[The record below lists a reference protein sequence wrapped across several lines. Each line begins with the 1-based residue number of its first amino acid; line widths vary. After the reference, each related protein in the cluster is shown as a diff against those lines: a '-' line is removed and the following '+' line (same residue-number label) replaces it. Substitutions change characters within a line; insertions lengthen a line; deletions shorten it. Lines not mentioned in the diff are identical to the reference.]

1 MRTSVRSA
9 SVTAFA
15 VGVLLLVAAC
25 GPSAE
30 APRAGPTTS
39 VTLTSTVT
47 SSTADSTSTATSTAT
62 TATTAA
68 ASPKP
73 TTHPS
78 TAAPTTTTSPK
89 PVAHP
94 STTAPPASNPPSLI
108 GRVVSRIPT
117 SRKVVALTFDA
128 GANGAG
134 VDSILST
141 LAKEKV
147 AASLFLT
154 GNFANNFPALAV
166 RMSAAG
172 RLGNHTVDHQRLPT
186 MTDAQVR
193 TEVTSARTTI
203 LGVTGQDPR
212 PMFRFPFGASGPRD
226 LRLVNDLGY
235 VAVGW
240 TVDTLGWQGTSGGR
254 SVDSVVQR
262 VLAAATPGEIV
273 LMHVGSNPSDHSTLD
288 ADALPRIISGL
299 RAAGYDFVTLD
310 ALGAG

>member
-1 MRTSVRSA
+1 MTDRWIRRRVSHGRHTDRAFPLVRIHRCHRLA
-9 SVTAFA
+9 LRHRGIVKE
-15 VGVLLLVAAC
+15 LVAAH
-25 GPSAE
+25 P
-30 APRAGPTTS
+30 
-39 VTLTSTVT
+39 
-47 SSTADSTSTATSTAT
+47 
-62 TATTAA
+62 TTAA

-73 TTHPS
+73 ATHPS
-78 TAAPTTTTSPK
+78 TAPTG
-89 PVAHP
+89 
-94 STTAPPASNPPSLI
+94 SNPLSLM
-108 GRVVSRIPT
+108 GRVVGRIPT
-117 SRKVVALTFDA
+117 DRKIVALTFDA

-154 GNFANNFPALAV
+154 GDFVNNFPALAV

-172 RLGNHTVDHQRLPT
+172 RLGNHTVNHPHLPT

-193 TEVTSARTTI
+193 TQITSARTTI
-203 LGVTGQDPR
+203 LGATGQDPR
-212 PMFRFPFGASGPRD
+212 PLFRFPFGASGPRD

-273 LMHVGSNPSDHSTLD
+273 LMHVGSNPTDHSTLD
-288 ADALPRIISGL
+288 ADALPRVISGL

>member
-1 MRTSVRSA
+1 M
-9 SVTAFA
+9 
-15 VGVLLLVAAC
+15 
-25 GPSAE
+25 
-30 APRAGPTTS
+30 
-39 VTLTSTVT
+39 TLTSTAT
-47 SSTADSTSTATSTAT
+47 SSPAEGTSTATSTAT
-62 TATTAA
+62 TAAT
-68 ASPKP
+68 SPKP

-78 TAAPTTTTSPK
+78 TTKAPTAAALPK
-89 PVAHP
+89 PTTHP
-94 STTAPPASNPPSLI
+94 STTAPNMRNPPSLM
-108 GRVVSRIPT
+108 GRVVGRIPT
-117 SRKVVALTFDA
+117 DRKIVALTFDA

-154 GNFANNFPALAV
+154 GNFVNSFPALAV

-172 RLGNHTVDHQRLPT
+172 RLGNHTVNHPHLPT
-186 MTDAQVR
+186 MTDAQAR
-193 TEVTSARTTI
+193 TEITSARTTI

-212 PMFRFPFGASGPRD
+212 PLFRFPFGASGPRD

-273 LMHVGSNPSDHSTLD
+273 LMHVGSHPSDHSTLD
-288 ADALPRIISGL
+288 ADALPRVIAGL